1 MHLNAEKKTIYM
13 TLAFTWFFFMGLM
26 GLTIWASEDKPN
38 FTVAPND
45 IPAVAAAPA
54 ETDHFLAFM
63 SLKAFHLIFVICT
76 TLFCLFMGLWTGR
89 QWLAG
94 EMGSQWQLLYAI
106 LSFAGTLLTPVY
118 GYYFLKKLKGV
129 SYL

>member
-1 MHLNAEKKTIYM
+1 
-13 TLAFTWFFFMGLM
+13 
-26 GLTIWASEDKPN
+26 
-38 FTVAPND
+38 
-45 IPAVAAAPA
+45 
-54 ETDHFLAFM
+54 M
-63 SLKAFHLIFVICT
+63 SLKASHLIFVICT
-76 TLFCLFMGLWTGR
+76 TLFCLFMGIWTGR

-94 EMGSQWQLLYAI
+94 EAGSQWQLLYAI

>member
-1 MHLNAEKKTIYM
+1 
-13 TLAFTWFFFMGLM
+13 
-26 GLTIWASEDKPN
+26 
-38 FTVAPND
+38 
-45 IPAVAAAPA
+45 
-54 ETDHFLAFM
+54 
-63 SLKAFHLIFVICT
+63 
-76 TLFCLFMGLWTGR
+76 MGLWTGR

-94 EMGSQWQLLYAI
+94 EAGSQWQLLYAI